1 MKKRPIRDLTFQE
14 IGTKSKFSVEN
25 IENFND
31 FEETIDKFNDFEE
44 TIETFNGFKKT
55 IEFIQWFWRT
65 LSPLNV
71 FDTLTIANNGFSMVL
86 GSPHHWFQWFS
97 MVRDHWS
104 NDGMVSMDRTGL
116 PEA

>member
-44 TIETFNGFKKT
+44 TIETFNGFQKT

-71 FDTLTIANNGFSMVL
+71 FDTLTIANNGFSMV
-86 GSPHHWFQWFS
+86 
-97 MVRDHWS
+97 RDHWS

-116 PEA
+116 RVYSE